1 MNDEASSAAAASSSR
16 VAFDIAPDST
26 LRDEAPTAA
35 QIEERRRNNRD
46 MFNKKRVQLL
56 DDLIYNL
63 DLLVYAQLSA
73 IYYMESVLDDILRR
87 HGTLLTIRE
96 AVHSSDS

>member
-1 MNDEASSAAAASSSR
+1 MNDEGSSAAAASSSR
-16 VAFDIAPDST
+16 VAFDVTPDST

-35 QIEERRRNNRD
+35 QVEERRKNNRD
-46 MFNKKRVQLL
+46 MFNKKRVHLL

-73 IYYMESVLDDILRR
+73 IYYMESVLKEIL
-87 HGTLLTIRE
+87 HTQDTLLTVLV
-96 AVHSSDS
+96 AVRF

>member
-1 MNDEASSAAAASSSR
+1 MNDEGSSAAAASSSR
-16 VAFDIAPDST
+16 VAFDVTPDSA

-35 QIEERRRNNRD
+35 QVEERRKNNRD
-46 MFNKKRVQLL
+46 MFNKKRVHLL

-73 IYYMESVLDDILRR
+73 IYYMESVLKEIL
-87 HGTLLTIRE
+87 HHQDTLLTVIE
-96 AVHSSDS
+96 AVRF

>member
-16 VAFDIAPDST
+16 VAFDVATDST
-26 LRDEAPTAA
+26 LRDGAPTAA
-35 QIEERRRNNRD
+35 QIEERRKNNRD
-46 MFNKKRVQLL
+46 MFNKKRVHLL

-73 IYYMESVLDDILRR
+73 IYYMESVLGETLRQQ
-87 HGTLLTIRE
+87 GMLLTIFE
-96 AVHSSDS
+96 AVHF

>member
-16 VAFDIAPDST
+16 VVFDVATDST
-26 LRDEAPTAA
+26 LRDEASTAA
-35 QIEERRRNNRD
+35 QVEERRKNNRD
-46 MFNKKRVQLL
+46 MFNKKRVHLL

-73 IYYMESVLDDILRR
+73 IYYMESVLEETLRN
-87 HGTLLTIRE
+87 HDTLLTVHE
-96 AVHSSDS
+96 AVRF